1 VQNLKNFFEF
11 PQIIFSE
18 RFTLGFIDCSARD
31 AGHKM
36 RQDTKSSKTV
46 IMRLKEYSNASSMD
60 SPASTRSAALAVLV
74 PLRNP
79 KTGECQQDD
88 TP

>member
-1 VQNLKNFFEF
+1 
-11 PQIIFSE
+11 
-18 RFTLGFIDCSARD
+18 
-31 AGHKM
+31 M

-79 KTGECQQDD
+79 KTGACQQDD